1 MRQRYCLPDQ
11 VSHKALKT
19 WYFSSKHSQRSRLYI
34 WYKTMK
40 KYLDIL
46 IFTLLFFLLFS
57 YFSGK
62 QEQQEQKGVSF
73 ELSQKS
79 YTIPA
84 GVMINIQNSESEDL
98 IFESCRDIS
107 VRFQGEVLE
116 FPQDLCQEYRLE
128 TGEQAE
134 INFSSYYTLFQ
145 ETGTYTFEFELW
157 EKKWLE
163 QTEVRYRSTLGK
175 IFVGLFY
182 APTYNLL
189 VFFIQLFWNSLG
201 WAIVAVTV
209 VIRILLLY
217 PQHKMMVS
225 QRKMQA
231 IQPKVKKLQEK
242 YKWDQQAMGME
253 LMKLYKKEWVNPLGS
268 CGLLLIQMPILIVMY
283 NIILH
288 ITSRQNEFYLYPLL
302 GDFHTSQIEFHF
314 FGIDLLVAGGLT
326 GILLALGVW
335 LIQYIQVKLS
345 LSFHS
350 ANTPQS
356 DWLVLEKKKNEQE
369 YHSLMPDPEMMNKF
383 MLYGMPAMVMV
394 FTYTLIAGVW
404 VYWGI
409 STLFAIVQQ
418 IFVNKIV
425 KR

>member
-1 MRQRYCLPDQ
+1 
-11 VSHKALKT
+11 
-19 WYFSSKHSQRSRLYI
+19 
-34 WYKTMK
+34 MK

-62 QEQQEQKGVSF
+62 QEQQEQRGVSF

-79 YTIPA
+79 YTVPA

-189 VFFIQLFWNSLG
+189 VFFIQLFWNSLW

-268 CGLLLIQMPILIVMY
+268 CGLLLIQMPILIVIY

-288 ITSRQNEFYLYPLL
+288 ITSRQNEFYLYPFLA
-302 GDFHTSQIEFHF
+302 DFHTSQIEFHF

-404 VYWGI
+404 VYWWI